1 MITMSMIKN
10 KYVNYT
16 SKEQDCQ
23 DCRSANGAPT
33 IRQVRGKQLSPVD
46 GHILSHKSLESE
58 GFGSW
63 GNCYKYNLASADIIK
78 NYLWPLKGQELQK
91 YLVR

>member
-1 MITMSMIKN
+1 MMITMSMIKN

-23 DCRSANGAPT
+23 DCRSANGVPT

-46 GHILSHKSLESE
+46 GHILSHKSLEPLI
-58 GFGSW
+58 GR
-63 GNCYKYNLASADIIK
+63 
-78 NYLWPLKGQELQK
+78 LWILRQL
-91 YLVR
+91 L